1 MLTEDPGQARRA
13 VALLVREID
22 EATQYRR
29 ADDDEFLEAAAQAR
43 DVLANSASMLETL
56 QHIER
61 LTLAFFE
68 DPAAE
73 PNPAQLL
80 SDIFLLARVA
90 LEVIDGVTEQ

>member
-22 EATQYRR
+22 EATLFRR
-29 ADDDEFLEAAAQAR
+29 ADDDEFQEAAAQAR

-56 QHIER
+56 LHIER

-68 DPAAE
+68 DPARE

-80 SDIFLLARVA
+80 ADIFLLTRIA
-90 LEVIDGVTEQ
+90 LEPIDGVTEQ